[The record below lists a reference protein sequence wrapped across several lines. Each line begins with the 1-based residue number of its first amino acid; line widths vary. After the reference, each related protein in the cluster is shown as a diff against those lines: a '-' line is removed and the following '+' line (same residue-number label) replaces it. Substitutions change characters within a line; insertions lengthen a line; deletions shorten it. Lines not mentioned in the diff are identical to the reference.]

1 MSAGKDIVIS
11 GESIMNIAYIS
22 AGSNIGNRETNLE
35 FGARRLGERG
45 KILRASSFFETE
57 PVGYSEQPW
66 FLNQVLKLETMLT
79 PHELLARCNEIEH
92 DSGRVRTFPNAPRTL
107 DLDILLCGDQVIC
120 EPDLIIPHPRMTER
134 RFVLEPLAEI
144 APDLLHPVEKKTIRD
159 LLANCPNTT
168 AIRKFHI
175 LTTEI
180 L

>member
-1 MSAGKDIVIS
+1 
-11 GESIMNIAYIS
+11 MNIAYIS

-35 FGARRLGERG
+35 FGARRLVERG

-57 PVGYSEQPW
+57 PVGYNEQPW
-66 FLNQVLKLETMLT
+66 FINQVLKLETTLT
-79 PHELLARCNEIEH
+79 PRELLARCNEIER
-92 DSGRVRTFPNAPRTL
+92 DGGRIRTFSNAPRTL
-107 DLDILLCGDQVIC
+107 DLDILFYGDQVIS

-144 APDLLHPVEKKTIRD
+144 APDLLHPVEKKTIRE